1 MTLLHPR
8 TLVRGTGAGFA
19 AFLVGYFVTW
29 IIAGTRASGIV
40 VGGFF
45 GGAVPDWR
53 ALLWVFFDSHFVGT
67 RTPQVVGPDGE
78 LLARPYLVD
87 TVGTLGLEFLYLV
100 PVVLTV
106 AAGALAAF
114 GVAPTPREGFR
125 AGLTVAVGYLLAV
138 LVGLFVAS
146 SGGVGPS
153 PLRALVVAGVVY
165 PLAFGALGGYLAGR
179 FGTRR
184 LDAGGEVAIR

>member
-8 TLVRGTGAGFA
+8 TLLRGTVGGLG

-29 IIAGTRASGIV
+29 ILAGTRASGTV
-40 VGGFF
+40 VGGVF

-67 RTPQVVGPDGE
+67 RTPQVFGPDGE

-100 PVVLTV
+100 PVVLTL

-114 GVAPTPREGFR
+114 GVARTPREGFR
-125 AGLTVAVGYLLAV
+125 AGLTVVVGYLVAV

-153 PLRALVVAGVVY
+153 PIRALVVAGFVY
-165 PLAFGALGGYLAGR
+165 PLVFGGLGGFLAIR
-179 FGTRR
+179 FGSRR
-184 LDAGGEVAIR
+184 LDTGGEVAIR